1 MESSLLKIT
10 ETDRLVLSLD
20 YLRRLLR
27 RLERSYIMRI
37 SYNDLKLALDRLNM
51 VADTKRQPNMMIQVD
66 GKDVHFAYSTGMMVL
81 FATVS
86 DAAYNNDAQGK
97 MVVNMDAFS
106 KAVDMFKPYKS
117 TRVSEIE
124 IDREYDSNGLEIPNS
139 LKFSG
144 FKFITVNNVKK
155 DERFEYDTPE
165 YEEYQDIMDQILGL
179 HDELGCGDSQHIEI
193 AGVYERAIRWDS
205 PDSSLKLKLY
215 NSANIE
221 STVITDKDFDVWNND
236 VLKKCMDN
244 LKADKGKQVL
254 LSAARNT
261 GFVFNIASAMMF
273 NIDAVYRLHCTG
285 VYKDR
290 PEHMTFSNTLVIN
303 SDQRDSIA
311 SLLGSS
317 YEQNKI
323 RVAVYQDTH
332 SAKIN
337 CVPADDEDESS
348 KTIWSL
354 SYTIPEVVKS
364 NVSAMNNYQAMK
376 YTDAQCTVYTD
387 TLMDILNSVT
397 NALDKKDEATVKA
410 KIEVTRDK
418 AGQES
423 AKLKFVDIKSVGS
436 NSANKLDLNIQKF
449 RARDGFEEV
458 FSNNSDD
465 NSYCLGISMNLK
477 SLTNIA
483 KLIKTDYCALDI
495 HVDGAE
501 TNRVVTIRLSEID
514 TARQVKNVK
523 DYVAKYKEEHPDED
537 FNSGMI
543 DNNTM
548 LELRDRALGV
558 SGLMQAKCV
567 EVK

>member
-1 MESSLLKIT
+1 
-10 ETDRLVLSLD
+10 
-20 YLRRLLR
+20 
-27 RLERSYIMRI
+27 
-37 SYNDLKLALDRLNM
+37 
-51 VADTKRQPNMMIQVD
+51 MMIQVD
-66 GKDVHFAYSTGMMVL
+66 GKDVHFAYFTGQMNMFV
-81 FATVS
+81 TMP
-86 DAAYNNDAQGK
+86 DAANDNDAQGK
-97 MVVNMDAFS
+97 MVVNMEMLA
-106 KAVDMFKPYKS
+106 KAIDMFKPYKS

-124 IDREYDSNGLEIPNS
+124 ISRDRDSNGVEIPNS

-155 DERFEYDTPE
+155 DERFNYDTPL
-165 YEEYQDIMDQILGL
+165 YEEYQDIMDEIMGL

-193 AGVYERAIRWDS
+193 AGVYERSIRWDS
-205 PDSSLKLKLY
+205 PESSLKLKLY
-215 NSANIE
+215 NSTNLE
-221 STVITDKDFDVWNND
+221 DTVITDEDFDVWDTD

-244 LKADKGKQVL
+244 LRADKGKQVL

-273 NIDAVYRLHCTG
+273 NIDDVYRLHCTG
-285 VYKDR
+285 IYKDR
-290 PEHMTFSNTLVIN
+290 PEHMTFSNTLVLN
-303 SDQRDSIA
+303 SDQHNSIT
-311 SLLGSS
+311 SLLGSN
-317 YEQNKI
+317 YDRNKI
-323 RVAVYQDTH
+323 RVAIYQDKH
-332 SAKIN
+332 LAKIN
-337 CVPADDEDESS
+337 CMPVDSDSDKPV
-348 KTIWSL
+348 WSL

-410 KIEVTRDK
+410 KLEVTRDK

-465 NSYCLGISMNLK
+465 SSYYLGISMNLK
-477 SLTNIA
+477 SLVNIA

-514 TARQVKNVK
+514 TARQVKNVEE
-523 DYVAKYKEEHPDED
+523 YVAQYVAEHPDED
-537 FNSGMI
+537 DFNSKRI

-558 SGLMQAKCV
+558 SGLMQAKCI